1 MANPNDEKA
10 ALGRAIGC
18 RNAAAGIMFLIFGFK
33 GHRRL
38 AGLSLFVWVTLV
50 GPEDI
55 YICIEEG
62 TSWRTH
68 AVNWGLVWRYRCYL
82 GVGT

>member
-1 MANPNDEKA
+1 MVKPNNEKA
-10 ALGRAIGC
+10 ALGPAIGY
-18 RNAAAGIMFLIFGFK
+18 RNAAAGIMLLILGFK
-33 GHRRL
+33 GHRGL
-38 AGLSLFVWVTLV
+38 AGLFLFVWVMIV

-68 AVNWGLVWRYRCYL
+68 AVNL
-82 GVGT
+82 GIGWAVSVLS

>member
-1 MANPNDEKA
+1 M
-10 ALGRAIGC
+10 L
-18 RNAAAGIMFLIFGFK
+18 LILGFK

-38 AGLSLFVWVTLV
+38 AGLFLFVWGTLV

-55 YICIEEG
+55 YNSIEEG

-68 AVNWGLVWRYRCYL
+68 AVNWGLVGRYRCYR